1 MSDMSRPTPQSQPTT
16 ISRWRLNAILLVLAI
31 LFGRV
36 SVQLGDVQLVRGPD
50 LRERAREEID
60 RNIFIQPT
68 RGVIRDRKGN
78 VLALDV
84 QYSSLFAQPHV
95 VNPEYAPKLALVLS
109 SLLSIPAT
117 DIETLLTNREYQ
129 WRPIK
134 RWIAPE
140 LAERIRVLQE
150 QDPEEWTGLQFL
162 WEPRRVYPQET
173 FAAHV
178 IGAVNFNGMGISGVE
193 SYYDSVLKGSTGVIT
208 AEVDAASKPIWIAPQ
223 EATPASDG
231 YDLDLTLDPLIQHSI
246 ERELKKAIDAHN
258 ADSGTI
264 IVVDIHTGAI
274 RGMASFPTY
283 DPNRYNEYSE
293 EVYNLNPAI
302 GQLYEPGSTF
312 KIATAAIGLDAGAFT
327 AESVVD
333 DPGSIYREGWEL
345 ANWNSGGNGLIT
357 PAQMLYYS
365 SNVGAI
371 QFNEKTG
378 PDTFYAKVA
387 ELGYGSATG
396 IDMGGESPGIVANHK
411 DPNFSMLQFDT
422 NSYGQGIAVTPLQQ
436 VMMAATIGNDGVRM
450 RPFIVQRRCH
460 GDQCTETR
468 PQQLGNPIKA
478 EVAREVRNMLVDAA
492 NHYAPI
498 VWTERTGSESDTW
511 LVPGYK
517 IAAKTGT
524 STVPDGYGGFEEWT
538 IGSVLGLVP
547 AEQPRYAVL
556 VKIDHPKDDI
566 WGLVTAVPVY
576 QIIAEQLVRY
586 ERIAPDPALYGPGQK
601 PEVAQKPEDQQP

>member
-1 MSDMSRPTPQSQPTT
+1 MALL
-16 ISRWRLNAILLVLAI
+16 IGRL
-31 LFGRV
+31 G
-36 SVQLGDVQLVRGPD
+36 VQLGDIQLVRGQE
-50 LRERAREEID
+50 LRQRARDEID

-68 RGVIRDRKGN
+68 RGVIRDSKGN

-84 QYSSLFAQPHV
+84 QFSSLFAQPHLID
-95 VNPEYAPKLALVLS
+95 PAYAPKLALVLS
-109 SLLSIPAT
+109 GLLGMPAN
-117 DIETLLTNREYQ
+117 DLEERLTNRDYQ

-140 LAERIRVLQE
+140 LAERIRVMQE
-150 QDPEEWTGLQFL
+150 QDAEEWVGLQFL
-162 WEPRRVYPQET
+162 WEPRRVYPQDT

-178 IGAVNFNGMGISGVE
+178 VGAVNFEGMGISGVE
-193 SYYDSVLKGSTGVIT
+193 SYYDTILKGSTGVIT
-208 AEVDAASKPIWIAPQ
+208 TEVDAASKPIWIAPQ
-223 EATPASDG
+223 EATPVSDG

-264 IVVDIHTGAI
+264 IVVDVHTGAI
-274 RGMASFPTY
+274 RGMASYPTY
-283 DPNRYNEYSE
+283 NPNRYNEYAS

-312 KIATAAIGLDAGAFT
+312 KIATAAIGLNVGSFT
-327 AESVVD
+327 PETQVD
-333 DPGSIYREGWEL
+333 DTGTVYREGWDL
-345 ANWNSGGNGLIT
+345 SNWDSGAHGPIT

-365 SNVGAI
+365 SNVGALLL
-371 QFNEKTG
+371 NEMTG
-378 PDTFYAKVA
+378 PETFYKMAH
-387 ELGYGSATG
+387 ELGYGSLTG
-396 IDMGGESPGIVANHK
+396 VDMGGETPGIVANPK
-411 DPNFSMLQFDT
+411 DPNFSMLQFHT
-422 NSYGQGIAVTPLQQ
+422 NAYGQGIAVTPLQQ
-436 VMMAATIGNDGVRM
+436 VMMAATIGNDGKRM

-468 PQQLGNPIKA
+468 PEELGQPIKP

-492 NHYAPI
+492 NHYAPV
-498 VWTERTGSESDTW
+498 VWTQRTGESGDTW

-517 IAAKTGT
+517 VAAKTGT
-524 STVPDGYGGFEEWT
+524 STVPDGFGGFEDWT
-538 IGSVLGLVP
+538 IGSVLGMVP

-566 WGLVTAVPVY
+566 WGISTAIPVY

-601 PEVAQKPEDQQP
+601 PEAAKSGE

>member
-1 MSDMSRPTPQSQPTT
+1 M
-16 ISRWRLNAILLVLAI
+16 
-31 LFGRV
+31 
-36 SVQLGDVQLVRGPD
+36 
-50 LRERAREEID
+50 
-60 RNIFIQPT
+60 
-68 RGVIRDRKGN
+68 
-78 VLALDV
+78 
-84 QYSSLFAQPHV
+84 
-95 VNPEYAPKLALVLS
+95 
-109 SLLSIPAT
+109 
-117 DIETLLTNREYQ
+117 
-129 WRPIK
+129 
-134 RWIAPE
+134 
-140 LAERIRVLQE
+140 
-150 QDPEEWTGLQFL
+150 
-162 WEPRRVYPQET
+162 
-173 FAAHV
+173 
-178 IGAVNFNGMGISGVE
+178 
-193 SYYDSVLKGSTGVIT
+193 
-208 AEVDAASKPIWIAPQ
+208 
-223 EATPASDG
+223 
-231 YDLDLTLDPLIQHSI
+231 TLDPLIQHSI

>member
-1 MSDMSRPTPQSQPTT
+1 M
-16 ISRWRLNAILLVLAI
+16 ALLL
-31 LFGRV
+31 GRV
-36 SVQLGDVQLVRGPD
+36 GVQLGDIQLVRSAD
-50 LRERAREEID
+50 LRMRAREEID

-95 VNPEYAPKLALVLS
+95 VDPEHAAKLALVLS
-109 SLLSIPAT
+109 GLLSMPAT
-117 DIETLLTNREYQ
+117 NLQELLTNREYQ

-140 LAERIRVLQE
+140 LADRIRVLQQ
-150 QDPEEWTGLQFL
+150 QDPEEWAGLQFL

-178 IGAVNFNGMGISGVE
+178 VGAVNFEGKGISGVE
-193 SYYDSVLKGSTGVIT
+193 SYYDSILKGSTGVIT

-258 ADSGTI
+258 ADSGTV

-283 DPNRYNEYSE
+283 DPNRYNEYAE

-312 KIATAAIGLDAGAFT
+312 KIATMAIGLNAGAFT
-327 AESVVD
+327 FDTTVD
-333 DPGSIYREGWEL
+333 DQGSIYREGWDL
-345 ANWNSGGNGLIT
+345 SNWNSGANGLIT
-357 PAQMLYYS
+357 PAKVLYYS
-365 SNVGAI
+365 SNVGAL
-371 QFNEKTG
+371 QFNEMTG

-387 ELGYGSATG
+387 ELGYGKPTG
-396 IDMGGESPGIVANHK
+396 VDMGGEAAGIVADPK
-411 DPNFSMLQFDT
+411 DPSFSMLQFDT

-436 VMMAATIGNDGVRM
+436 VMMVATIGNDGTRM

-460 GDQCTETR
+460 GDECTDTR
-468 PQQLGNPIKA
+468 PEELGHPIKP
-478 EVAREVRNMLVDAA
+478 EVAQAVRSMLIDSA
-492 NHYAPI
+492 NHYAPV
-498 VWTERTGSESDTW
+498 VWTERTGDSSDTW

-524 STVPDGYGGFEEWT
+524 STVPDGHGGFEDWT
-538 IGSVLGLVP
+538 IGSVVGLVP

-566 WGLVTAVPVY
+566 WGVSTAIPVY

-601 PEVAQKPEDQQP
+601 PEVAKEQTDQQP